1 MRRAY
6 AVLLALCLAL
16 AGALATAGPAQAA
29 PLTITNGTQFTD
41 TGGQPRARPRRRGHQ
56 GRRRTTTGSARTATP
71 TTPSGTWPPTAPPT

>member
-29 PLTITNGTQFTD
+29 AQTITNGTQFTD
-41 TGGQPRARPRRRGHQ
+41 TSGNAVHVQENSADCNGAANQQWTRG
-56 GRRRTTTGSARTATP
+56 T
-71 TTPSGTWPPTAPPT
+71 